1 MKNVNNGGVGHKCST
16 ENPVGQTFIVR
27 IVVTCIWDHIRRK
40 NWMKVKIGSYPDRW
54 VSNVHTNHMEK
65 KYGILWE
72 NNITRLD
79 KVLEVIEDALQTV
92 YNHTANIFLDS
103 MEQSVDIHIDP
114 WDTWSMDSTLAP
126 IILPM
131 LTQLKKTGHGAPNID
146 FEDVPENLRP
156 TEKQLDDCKRSGDV
170 DPNHFTRWDWV
181 MDEMI
186 WAFEQKCRTS
196 WESDYYEYRAIGPE
210 ESKDET
216 ERVFGLKLVWEDR
229 EGSKAHQERMSN
241 GFKLFGR
248 YFENLWD

>member
-1 MKNVNNGGVGHKCST
+1 MK
-16 ENPVGQTFIVR
+16 I
-27 IVVTCIWDHIRRK
+27 
-40 NWMKVKIGSYPDRW
+40 KIGSYPDRW

-186 WAFEQKCRTS
+186 WAFNEKCRDDWTM
-196 WESDYYEYRAIGPE
+196 DYYGDYIQGKDGSIGSGYFE
-210 ESKDET
+210 
-216 ERVFGLKLVWEDR
+216 WQDR
-229 EGSKAHQERMSN
+229 DGMNAHQERMTN
-241 GFKLFGR
+241 GFKLFGK
-248 YFENLWD
+248 YFENLWT